1 MASFNLLHQWLS
13 LQGVIQSPR
22 KSKLCNGVS
31 VSQQVPGGFGGEVCS
46 PHPQPPEQIQKQGLL
61 SNRALIYKPRSRSW
75 PAAGTAP
82 PHPVPTPA
90 RLKLGK
96 NGDLLEG

>member
-61 SNRALIYKPRSRSW
+61 SNRALIYKHG
-75 PAAGTAP
+75 AAHGQLLGLLPHTLFP
-82 PHPVPTPA
+82 PQLA
-90 RLKLGK
+90 
-96 NGDLLEG
+96 